1 MKMHLTITKVSVS
14 SVRPL
19 NGKAEEL
26 DINLSLPAT
35 DFDPLKKQIALNATN
50 IRLHF
55 KNLPSMVPQAPYTKV
70 TEHFMETVDQIPV

>member
-1 MKMHLTITKVSVS
+1 MKTITKVSVS

-26 DINLSLPAT
+26 DINLSLPAK
-35 DFDPLKKQIALNATN
+35 DFDLLKKQIALNATN

-70 TEHFMETVDQIPV
+70 TEHYMETVDQIPV